1 MANGSLIISRN
12 KAVFI
17 CSPYRGTSEAE
28 QIRNVSFAK
37 RYCKMALLMGY
48 TPFAPHLLFPQLL
61 DDSKE
66 NEREAGICCG
76 LEFLRHCSELW
87 ICGTK
92 ITDGMRREIQFA
104 KLCDIP
110 VKEIQIDL
118 DDM

>member
-1 MANGSLIISRN
+1 
-12 KAVFI
+12 
-17 CSPYRGTSEAE
+17 
-28 QIRNVSFAK
+28 
-37 RYCKMALLMGY
+37 MGY